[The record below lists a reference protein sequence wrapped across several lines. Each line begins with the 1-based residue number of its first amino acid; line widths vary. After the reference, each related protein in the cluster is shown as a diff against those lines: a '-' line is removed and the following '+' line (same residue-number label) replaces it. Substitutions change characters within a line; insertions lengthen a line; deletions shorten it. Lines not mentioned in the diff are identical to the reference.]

1 MRGFSRSRGRFG
13 VGPGPACLRF
23 RRGPRRRRGGLQAA
37 PAPGLRLRVRRR
49 TWLRIPI
56 LAAAALYLLVR
67 IGHLLL
73 MQPLKAVAE
82 VEAAAP
88 GGRGGQP
95 GGRGPGQPDAGGCGQ
110 VVEYVRDESG
120 RIAAYHVNTPLVNR
134 VASEAAVAVQEE
146 LPRLAETPVRLPLDA
161 FTGSA
166 AALQPGPRLSVLPVP
181 VGSVTITVKQEFR
194 GQGINQT
201 RHRVW
206 LEAAATMRIILPLT
220 TQEVPLVQE
229 LPLADTVIVGPVPSA
244 LYGGSLG
251 GVTLPAGR

>member
-1 MRGFSRSRGRFG
+1 MRRFSRSRPLRGMGRE
-13 VGPGPACLRF
+13 PGAPPVPA
-23 RRGPRRRRGGLQAA
+23 GPRLRLRGGLRAWL
-37 PAPGLRLRVRRR
+37 GRLSLRLRVRRI
-49 TWLRIPI
+49 WLRNLI
-56 LAAAALYLLVR
+56 LAAAVLYLLIR
-67 IGHLLL
+67 IGDLLL

-82 VEAAAP
+82 VEARRLGAAAVN
-88 GGRGGQP
+88 RVVAAQVSKSL
-95 GGRGPGQPDAGGCGQ
+95 AGAQ

-146 LPRLAETPVRLPLDA
+146 LKRLAETPVRLPLGA
-161 FTGSA
+161 LTGSA
-166 AALQPGPRLSVLPVP
+166 LLSNLGPRLSVQLVP
-181 VGSVTITVKQEFR
+181 VGSVSITVQQEFK
-194 GQGINQT
+194 GEGINQT

-229 LPLADTVIVGPVPSA
+229 LPLADTVIVGPVPNA

>member
-1 MRGFSRSRGRFG
+1 MRGFSRAGPLRGLGRS
-13 VGPGPACLRF
+13 PARLRF
-23 RRGPRRRRGGLQAA
+23 RPRGG
-37 PAPGLRLRVRRR
+37 PGFQLRRWLYRLRFRR

-67 IGHLLL
+67 IGDLMLL
-73 MQPLKAVAE
+73 QPLTAVAE
-82 VEAAAP
+82 VEARRLGAAAVN
-88 GGRGGQP
+88 RVVAAEVS
-95 GGRGPGQPDAGGCGQ
+95 RTLAGAQ
-110 VVEYVRDESG
+110 VVEYIREEGG

-146 LPRLAETPVRLPLDA
+146 LRRLSETPVRLPLGA
-161 FTGSA
+161 LTGSP
-166 AALQPGPRLSVLPVP
+166 LLSNLGPRLSVQLVP
-181 VGSVTITVKQEFR
+181 AGSVTITVKQEFR
-194 GQGINQT
+194 GEGINQT

-206 LEAAATMRIILPLT
+206 LEAAASMRIILPLT

-251 GVTLPAGR
+251 GVTLPAR